1 MVLKRIDTTKLHG
14 YKKSIDMNIWTLLL
28 LVKFGPKY
36 AINFDITTLK
46 VSKNSS
52 LRWPPRAELARCWK
66 RKTLSKYLPSKINV
80 CPSLFQSR
88 RYLNA
93 EA

>member
-52 LRWPPRAELARCWK
+52 LR
-66 RKTLSKYLPSKINV
+66 
-80 CPSLFQSR
+80 
-88 RYLNA
+88 
-93 EA
+93 